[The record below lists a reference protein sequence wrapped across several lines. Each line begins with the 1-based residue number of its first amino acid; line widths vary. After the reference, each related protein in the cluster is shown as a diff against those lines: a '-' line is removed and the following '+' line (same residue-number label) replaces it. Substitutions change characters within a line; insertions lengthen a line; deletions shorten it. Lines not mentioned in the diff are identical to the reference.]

1 MRVVEETW
9 GRVYEN
15 LVNREKKGCGK
26 EEGWGGLSM
35 MRGCEIF
42 GRYISYDDFH

>member
-9 GRVYEN
+9 GRVYGN
-15 LVNREKKGCGK
+15 LINREKR
-26 EEGWGGLSM
+26 WGGRSM

-42 GRYISYDDFH
+42 GRYISYDGFL